1 MPSVRRFR
9 AWSCLQGS
17 CGSSRNS
24 TCKVTITEPAAGFAA
39 VDSQILYLQNL
50 ALSRS
55 GEGGDARVPL
65 VSMDGGSL
73 AAIDCSLGGHR
84 GGAASAIA
92 LNSAQAYL
100 SGAHFGFFDVW
111 GACLVAPIAACCH
124 LRLQASVLGGVAL
137 QPPRLT
143 LPSSLR

>member
-1 MPSVRRFR
+1 MPSVRRLR

-24 TCKVTITEPAAGFAA
+24 TCKVTITEPDAGFAA

-55 GEGGDARVPL
+55 GEGSDARAPL

-73 AAIDCSLGGHR
+73 TALDCSLEGHG

-92 LNSAQAYL
+92 LDSAQA
-100 SGAHFGFFDVW
+100 
-111 GACLVAPIAACCH
+111 
-124 LRLQASVLGGVAL
+124 
-137 QPPRLT
+137 
-143 LPSSLR
+143 